1 MNIPFLSFNH
11 THGPLRDEAINVFTQ
26 FYDDQYYV
34 LGKGTKAFEE
44 EYALF
49 NQTKYCVGISNGL
62 DALHIALKV
71 LGVGGGDEVIV
82 PSNTYIA
89 TVMAI
94 SYTGAKPV
102 FVEPDARTYNI
113 DPQKIEAAITP
124 ATKAIMPVHLYGQVC
139 DMDSIMSI
147 AAKHNLYVVEDNA
160 QAHGSTWNNKMA
172 GSFGH
177 INAVSFYP
185 SKNLGALGDAGAI
198 TTDNEAYAA
207 QASMLRNYGS
217 SVRYY
222 NEAIGYNNRID
233 ELQAR
238 LLSLKLKHLQAFTAE
253 RQQVA
258 AWYNEGLKDI
268 TDIVTPFTAAEAVH
282 VYHLYVIKTKQ
293 RDALQQHLKN
303 NGVGTLIHYPVP
315 PHLQKAYAHLGYGL
329 GDFPIAE
336 ELANTCLSLP
346 LYPGLKE
353 EEVLYICDCIKN
365 FYLQQTADL
374 A

>member
-11 THGPLRDEAINVFTQ
+11 MHGPLRDDAISVFTQ

-34 LGKGTKAFEE
+34 LGKGTSAFEK
-44 EYALF
+44 EYACF
-49 NQTKYCVGISNGL
+49 NNTKYCVGISNGL

-71 LGVGGGDEVIV
+71 LGIGEGDEVIV

-89 TVMAI
+89 TVLAI

-102 FVEPDARTYNI
+102 FVEPDIRTYNI
-113 DPQKIEAAITP
+113 DPKNIEAAITP
-124 ATKAIMPVHLYGQVC
+124 ATKVIMPVHLYGQVC
-139 DMDSIMSI
+139 DMDSIMTV
-147 AAKHNLYVVEDNA
+147 AGKHNLYVVEDNA

-177 INAVSFYP
+177 INGVSFYP
-185 SKNLGALGDAGAI
+185 SKNLGALGDAGAV
-198 TTDNEAYAA
+198 TTDNENYAA
-207 QASMLRNYGS
+207 QAAMLRNYGS
-217 SVRYY
+217 SERYY

-238 LLSLKLKHLQAFTAE
+238 LLSLKLKHLATFTAE

-258 AWYNEGLKDI
+258 GWYKEGLKDI
-268 TDIVTPFTAAEAVH
+268 TEIVTPFTAKEAVH
-282 VYHLYVIKTKQ
+282 VYHLYVIKTNQ
-293 RDALQQHLKN
+293 RAALQQHLKN

-315 PHLQKAYAHLGYGL
+315 PHLQKAYAHLGHKQ

-346 LYPGLKE
+346 LYPGLKK
-353 EEVLYICDCIKN
+353 EEVQYVCNCIKN
-365 FYLQQTADL
+365 FYIQAN